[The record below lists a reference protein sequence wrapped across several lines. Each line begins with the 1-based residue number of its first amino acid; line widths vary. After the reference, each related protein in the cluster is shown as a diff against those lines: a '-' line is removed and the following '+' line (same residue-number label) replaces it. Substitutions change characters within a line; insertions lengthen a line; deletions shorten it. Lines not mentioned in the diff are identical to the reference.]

1 MQHCL
6 FYRYNKFFSK
16 FAIVELHNKNLAE
29 VDIARLKQ
37 QLTKTPT
44 ERFRL
49 MINLFK
55 LNQKLRKNNP
65 LK

>member
-1 MQHCL
+1 M
-6 FYRYNKFFSK
+6 
-16 FAIVELHNKNLAE
+16 ELHNKNLAQ

-37 QLTKTPT
+37 RLTKTPT